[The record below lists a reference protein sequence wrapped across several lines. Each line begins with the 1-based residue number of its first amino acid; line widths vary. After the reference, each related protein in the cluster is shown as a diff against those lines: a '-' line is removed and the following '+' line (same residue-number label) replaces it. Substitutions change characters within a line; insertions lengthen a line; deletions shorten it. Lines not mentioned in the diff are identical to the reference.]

1 MYYRIY
7 VHHFF
12 NKDFIIILKAKNF
25 ISTLF
30 ITCKQHLYM
39 RGTGSCKLSRHSK
52 RNQGCKIT
60 TKTTTVYQA
69 GRDKLR
75 NNLINTKKKYIL
87 V

>member
-1 MYYRIY
+1 
-7 VHHFF
+7 
-12 NKDFIIILKAKNF
+12 
-25 ISTLF
+25 
-30 ITCKQHLYM
+30 M

>member
-1 MYYRIY
+1 
-7 VHHFF
+7 
-12 NKDFIIILKAKNF
+12 
-25 ISTLF
+25 
-30 ITCKQHLYM
+30 M
-39 RGTGSCKLSRHSK
+39 RGSCTLSRHSK

-60 TKTTTVYQA
+60 NKTTTVYQA